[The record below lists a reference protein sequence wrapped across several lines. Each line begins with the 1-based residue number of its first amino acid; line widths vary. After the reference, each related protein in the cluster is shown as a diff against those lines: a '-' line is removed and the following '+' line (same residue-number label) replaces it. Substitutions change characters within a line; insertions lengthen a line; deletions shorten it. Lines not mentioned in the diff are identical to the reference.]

1 MLRVRINGQ
10 FVDFN
15 LANTQRFTELV
26 ELIKASIDPEHMI
39 TQIHLDGRELNDEE
53 WSMNVTQLPGEVL
66 EIESGNPEDYVAE
79 RLQDASRVVRSCYF
93 EFRDARKGFQDG
105 DMQTGNKRLKI
116 AVETLRAF
124 FEWYGTLVQLVSE
137 AKRAKLDITPEVNDI
152 SETCKKICQ
161 QQLYQSWWALGES
174 LEKELE
180 PKLDKLEDACR
191 KAAREVQASQAA
203 A

>member
-1 MLRVRINGQ
+1 MMRVTINGGY
-10 FVDFN
+10 VELS
-15 LANTQRFTELV
+15 LANVTQFADLL
-26 ELIKASIDPEHMI
+26 ELIKAQIDPEHMI
-39 TQIHLDGRELNDEE
+39 TALTIDGRDLTDEE
-53 WSMNVTQLPGEVL
+53 WSGTVSQLQGDTL
-66 EIESGNPEDYVAE
+66 EILTGHPEMYVSE
-79 RLQDASRVVRSCYF
+79 KLQDASRVVRSCFF

-105 DMQTGNKRLKI
+105 DTITGNKRLKV

-124 FEWYGTLVQLVSE
+124 FDWYGTLTQLVSE
-137 AKRAKLDITPEVNDI
+137 TKRGKLDISPQVTEI

-191 KAAREVQASQAA
+191 RVARDIQVEAPQ
-203 A
+203 